1 MAKTRGAAAA
11 ATGTVVHDDPE
22 SNKEAVS
29 PVETP
34 GAARA
39 VAVHEDPEIAA
50 RRDTPDHS
58 NGQ

>member
-11 ATGTVVHDDPE
+11 AAGTVVHDDPE
-22 SNKEAVS
+22 SGKEAVS

-34 GAARA
+34 GAGRA
-39 VAVHEDPEIAA
+39 VVAREDPEIVA

-58 NGQ
+58 SGQ

>member
-34 GAARA
+34 GAACAMEMLPATRKSS
-39 VAVHEDPEIAA
+39 
-50 RRDTPDHS
+50 RDTPDHS
-58 NGQ
+58 SGQ